1 MDDNRWFQ
9 LAEEN
14 LMGHLRAMGRCPGSV
29 TRSRPGL
36 EMFAFGG
43 GDIPEFNLAYIRGK
57 DIEALDA
64 ALSECQSFYA
74 GLRRRYLVNA
84 PNLEESILQRGW
96 KEADAFKTMHIDL
109 DAVAD
114 SYDPAPGIILRR
126 VFGVDGM
133 DDVTRV
139 LCPAWG
145 ISKPCQEDVFRMMRG
160 LDISAKGA
168 FSAFV
173 LYLDGL
179 PASSLLIFR
188 QNEIAGVQLVSTLPS
203 QRGKGLA
210 QKLMLHALRSARQEG
225 ATHSVLEAT
234 KMGAPTYERI
244 GFKASGWSRYLIPPE
259 HPLEK

>member
-1 MDDNRWFQ
+1 MDDNRWFH

-43 GDIPEFNLAYIRGK
+43 GDIPEFNLAYFRG
-57 DIEALDA
+57 IGAESLDA
-64 ALSECQSFYA
+64 ALSDCQSFYA
-74 GLRRRYLVNA
+74 GLGRKFLVNA
-84 PNLEESILQRGW
+84 PGLEGSFQQRGW
-96 KEADAFKTMHIDL
+96 KEVDAFKTMYIDL
-109 DAVAD
+109 YAAPDP
-114 SYDPAPGIILRR
+114 PAPIPGIEVCR
-126 VFGVDGM
+126 VFGEDGM

-145 ISKPCQEDVFRMMRG
+145 ISPRFQDDVFRMMRG
-160 LDISAKGA
+160 LDISAKGDFGA
-168 FSAFV
+168 YV

-210 QKLMLHALRSARQEG
+210 QKLMLHALRSARLEG

-234 KMGAPTYERI
+234 RMGAPTYERI
-244 GFKASGWSRYLIPPE
+244 GFKASGWSRYLILPE
-259 HPLEK
+259 QPREK